1 MRTAELLEDIK
12 RHISVPTYQ
21 PRFSDHDVLEIANGA
36 QRMEVCDLLSSLR
49 EEFFV
54 VDETMTVVGTAT
66 SLLNSCS
73 VQIPER
79 AIGRTIRDIWLS
91 TKSSTNL
98 DDYKTL
104 IKIELDELLE
114 FRSTTNTDGSFGFYY
129 KNDRIYAHPPSTADQ
144 YIILKYLQRPSEIV
158 SEDYTADI
166 VSFTHDT
173 LTVLAVPDNIVAGSK
188 IDITQVN
195 AGFGVVLKDAV
206 VSATSATTISVS
218 GYSLTN
224 PLSGFAAGDVVSTAR
239 QTSVVQ
245 LPEDAHHVLLWAVCV
260 DIESS
265 IGVDRF
271 IQIAQKRYDEVV
283 QSCRNLCS
291 PRAENSRPKI
301 VNQRG
306 LLRSNL
312 GARKFPT
319 VTV

>member
-21 PRFSDHDVLEIANGA
+21 PRFSDTDVMEIANGA
-36 QRMEVCDLLSSLR
+36 QRMEVCDMLSSLR

-54 VDETMTVVGTAT
+54 VDESMTVPGTAT
-66 SLLNSCS
+66 SGSTYCS

-98 DDYKTL
+98 DDYKNL
-104 IKIELDELLE
+104 IKIELDEILE
-114 FRSTTNTDGSFGFYY
+114 FRSSANSNGSYGFYY
-129 KNDRIYAHPPSTADQ
+129 KDDRIYVQPPSTDDQ

-158 SEDYTADI
+158 SEDQTADI

-173 LTVLAVPDNIVAGSK
+173 LTVLAVPDNIVAGTK
-188 IDITQVN
+188 IDITKVT
-195 AGFGVVLKDAV
+195 AGFNVLLKDAV
-206 VSATSATTISVS
+206 VASTSATTISVS
-218 GYSLTN
+218 GYSLAN
-224 PLSGFAAGDVVSTAR
+224 PLSGFSAGDVVSTAR
-239 QTSVVQ
+239 HTSVIQ
-245 LPEDAHHVLLWAVCV
+245 LPEDAHHVLLWAVCL

-271 IQIAQKRYDEVV
+271 IQIAQKRYDDVV
-283 QSCRNLCS
+283 RSCRNLCS

-319 VTV
+319 VTA